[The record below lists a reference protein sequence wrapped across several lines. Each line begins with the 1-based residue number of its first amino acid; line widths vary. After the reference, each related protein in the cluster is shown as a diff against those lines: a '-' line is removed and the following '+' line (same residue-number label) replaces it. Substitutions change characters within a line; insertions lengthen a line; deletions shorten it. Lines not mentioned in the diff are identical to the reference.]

1 MSLRRGFAKA
11 AQQKAKTKAAPKFL
25 SAADPVGW
33 SVGTESIGMSTDRA
47 MKISTFNR
55 CIELLGN
62 SMGVLPTFVMDENT
76 KKHVVEHKLG
86 RVLWERPNEAMT
98 PFDFNRL
105 LMANEAM
112 RGNAYA
118 WSYRDQRTGEIL
130 ERIPLPPD
138 YVTQTYVEGQRWY
151 LFTHPESGE
160 VHWLRPDDVTHYK
173 AYSEDGMEGI
183 SILHRAA
190 LTLDTAQAAQ
200 LYEHSTWINGGQ
212 PCGILT
218 TESDLGDVIEVPGP
232 DGTMIQINPKDQL
245 RKSWEAIHKG
255 PGNAFRVAVL
265 DLGLKYQPISM
276 TNADAQFVE
285 GKEIRVADIC
295 RFCGVPLHLVYAGSQ
310 SYASNE
316 QNGIEFVTYTLLGYE
331 TQWGQED
338 TYKLLLP
345 SERSRGLRIR
355 RNMKVF
361 LRGDSNAQANW
372 YRAMREVGAYNVDE
386 IRGLEDLPAVPGGQ
400 SRYAS
405 WNYGPLADFERLS
418 VIRALGGNA
427 PEGGDNNE

>member
-1 MSLRRGFAKA
+1 M
-11 AQQKAKTKAAPKFL
+11 
-25 SAADPVGW
+25 
-33 SVGTESIGMSTDRA
+33 
-47 MKISTFNR
+47 
-55 CIELLGN
+55 
-62 SMGVLPTFVMDENT
+62 
-76 KKHVVEHKLG
+76 
-86 RVLWERPNEAMT
+86 
-98 PFDFNRL
+98 
-105 LMANEAM
+105 
-112 RGNAYA
+112 
-118 WSYRDQRTGEIL
+118 
-130 ERIPLPPD
+130 
-138 YVTQTYVEGQRWY
+138 
-151 LFTHPESGE
+151 
-160 VHWLRPDDVTHYK
+160 
-173 AYSEDGMEGI
+173 
-183 SILHRAA
+183 
-190 LTLDTAQAAQ
+190 
-200 LYEHSTWINGGQ
+200 
-212 PCGILT
+212 
-218 TESDLGDVIEVPGP
+218 
-232 DGTMIQINPKDQL
+232 
-245 RKSWEAIHKG
+245 
-255 PGNAFRVAVL
+255 
-265 DLGLKYQPISM
+265 
-276 TNADAQFVE
+276 
-285 GKEIRVADIC
+285 ADIC